1 MAPVMVPGFVRVRR
15 VLMSNKNNREQPMK
29 TLFQYTLIGAVALTG
44 TACNDSSK
52 KPFNQLP
59 GFIQGEV
66 HSTQYDGVTDDLLTG
81 GLGASGL
88 ASATAPAFD
97 DPLNPT
103 PEELR
108 TLAIYNNY
116 RALVDTVPGGGYG
129 EFFGPQV
136 DSSGEGLIA
145 GNEYLA
151 YMTVNGSDV
160 PVTVMVQVPSSFDPE
175 QACMVTAPSS
185 GSRGIYGAIGTAG
198 EWGLKKGCAVVYTDK
213 GTGTGS
219 HNLATNSAQ
228 RIDGTL
234 IQADEPVQF
243 RADLDAQARLILMP
257 PGRTVS
263 PTSTLTPRPTPRL
276 TGGGMYCSRLSS
288 ASMC

>member
-1 MAPVMVPGFVRVRR
+1 
-15 VLMSNKNNREQPMK
+15 MK

-44 TACNDSSK
+44 TACNDSSSK

-145 GNEYLA
+145 GNEYL
-151 YMTVNGSDV
+151 
-160 PVTVMVQVPSSFDPE
+160 
-175 QACMVTAPSS
+175 
-185 GSRGIYGAIGTAG
+185 
-198 EWGLKKGCAVVYTDK
+198 
-213 GTGTGS
+213 
-219 HNLATNSAQ
+219 
-228 RIDGTL
+228 
-234 IQADEPVQF
+234 
-243 RADLDAQARLILMP
+243 
-257 PGRTVS
+257 
-263 PTSTLTPRPTPRL
+263 
-276 TGGGMYCSRLSS
+276 
-288 ASMC
+288 

>member
-52 KPFNQLP
+52 KPFNQPP

-66 HSTQYDGVTDDLLTG
+66 HSTQYDGVTNDLLTG

-97 DPLNPT
+97 DPVNPT

-160 PVTVMVQVPSSFDPE
+160 PVTVMVQVPSSFVPE
-175 QACMVTAPSS
+175 QSCMVMAPSS
-185 GSRGIYGAIGTAG
+185 RPRGLYCALVTARHCSLYNGSS
-198 EWGLKKGCAVVYTDK
+198 VVYTETAA
-213 GTGTGS
+213 GT
-219 HNLATNSAQ
+219 
-228 RIDGTL
+228 
-234 IQADEPVQF
+234 
-243 RADLDAQARLILMP
+243 
-257 PGRTVS
+257 
-263 PTSTLTPRPTPRL
+263 
-276 TGGGMYCSRLSS
+276 
-288 ASMC
+288 